1 MSTSAAAAPSASSGP
16 RIVAIAPGS
25 VLLPQGADASKLGA
39 AAQQTAATT
48 TASPATPAN
57 QAASD
62 ASTGAAAT
70 AQPTKQQIPM
80 SARAMGA
87 LPLVTGLAQALLGFA
102 IMRGTLPTAGIPL
115 IGGLPKIVIGMLVS
129 GTSTQSIMAGAQRVL
144 GKA

>member
-1 MSTSAAAAPSASSGP
+1 
-16 RIVAIAPGS
+16 
-25 VLLPQGADASKLGA
+25 
-39 AAQQTAATT
+39 
-48 TASPATPAN
+48 
-57 QAASD
+57 
-62 ASTGAAAT
+62 
-70 AQPTKQQIPM
+70 
-80 SARAMGA
+80 MGA